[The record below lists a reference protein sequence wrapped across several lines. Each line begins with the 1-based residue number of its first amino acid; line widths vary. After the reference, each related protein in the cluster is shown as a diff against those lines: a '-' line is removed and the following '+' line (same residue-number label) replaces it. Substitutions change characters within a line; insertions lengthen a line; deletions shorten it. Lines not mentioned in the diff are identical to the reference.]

1 MERKRARTI
10 ILQEIRKPGSF
21 ADWIEHREG
30 FELLLSLIP
39 DMAALKETAQNWYHR
54 DDVWTHSL
62 MVLKGVEQ
70 LHDEAFLPFEGHAQ
84 FLSHLFQ
91 ETLDEHLTR
100 YGALRLTALL
110 HDIGKPEA
118 QECQEGRITF
128 IEHERIGS
136 EKMETIGQ
144 ALGLTEKE
152 QDYMKK
158 LIRYHLR
165 PLLLSDLEEISPRAL
180 NRLSRALGDYLPDL
194 AVLSWADVEATC
206 GTQSSEVKTQRHHH
220 FALSLLQRCR
230 SGILD
235 SSENRCNNGAEKRA
249 ENS

>member
-1 MERKRARTI
+1 MDRERARTI
-10 ILQEIRKPGSF
+10 LFQEILKPHSF
-21 ADWIEHREG
+21 ADWIEHRGG
-30 FELLLSLIP
+30 FELILSLIP
-39 DMAALKETAQNWYHR
+39 DIAALKETAQNWYHR

-62 MVLKGVEQ
+62 MVLRGVER
-70 LHDEAFLPFEGHAQ
+70 LYDRTFLPFEDHAQ
-84 FLSHLFQ
+84 FLSHIFQ

-110 HDIGKPEA
+110 HDIGKPEV
-118 QECQEGRITF
+118 QEEKEGRITF
-128 IEHERIGS
+128 IEHERTGA
-136 EKMETIGQ
+136 EKMKPAGQ

-152 QDYMKK
+152 QDYMIK

-165 PLLLSDLEEISPRAL
+165 PLLLSDLEKISPRAL

-206 GTQSSEVKTQRHHH
+206 GTQSNAAKTRRHHN
-220 FALSLLQRCR
+220 FALSLLQHCR
-230 SGILD
+230 SSIPN
-235 SSENRCNNGAEKRA
+235 SSENRCNNGVEKRA